1 VRGSPIRVS
10 VFLQRAYYRSS
21 QFFKAVGAAIDAAMG
36 ARVTEDE
43 CVLVKSVLTAP
54 AQRALFDRMPAA
66 DRRHAVALLNTLRA
80 GGHEHPA
87 LMQAA
92 LLHDVAKS
100 GAGITI
106 FHRVA
111 VVLLR
116 AFRPTWL
123 QWLARDADQGLPP
136 HGGVSLWRRPFARYV
151 NHPSIGA
158 RWAEEAGCHPMAV
171 SLIRR
176 HQSLVSASG
185 DASDVLEDRLLRLL
199 QAADDQN

>member
-1 VRGSPIRVS
+1 M
-10 VFLQRAYYRSS
+10 
-21 QFFKAVGAAIDAAMG
+21 GAAIG
-36 ARVTEDE
+36 ARVAEDE
-43 CVLVKSVLTAP
+43 RVLVESVLTAP
-54 AQRALFDRMPAA
+54 AQRKLFDCMPAA
-66 DRRHAVALLNTLRA
+66 DQRHAVALLNTLRA

-111 VVLLR
+111 VVLLS

-123 QWLARDADQGLPP
+123 QWLVRDADHGLP
-136 HGGVSLWRRPFARYV
+136 HGGVSLWRRPFTRYV
-151 NHPSIGA
+151 DHPSIGA

-176 HQSLVSASG
+176 HQSPVSASDASP